1 MEDKH
6 PTDGQVA
13 SVHLT
18 TIAAPHGSPHKTPL
32 LFVHGGS
39 HTGACFIETPD
50 GRPGWA
56 PYAAAHGRTSYVID
70 WPGHGGSASPVPF
83 HEMSMQHVADA
94 IVELLAD
101 TGPAIL
107 VTHSMGGVVGW
118 RAAELA
124 RDNVKAIVAIAPGP
138 PANLQPPLDAA
149 EIAHVRD
156 TDPQRY
162 AELGRPTALPE
173 DAPIEPVRETAL
185 AMWANT
191 SRFPLDALDGYVGAL
206 VNESP
211 RAMNERSNLNG
222 TGLRIAGP
230 EALAGI
236 PILVLTGDSDPRHP
250 RVTDEGIATYFGADF
265 IWLADRGLAGHGH
278 MMMLEHGHDA
288 IADLFLSWLDAHG
301 V

>member
-6 PTDGQVA
+6 SIGVQVA

-18 TIAAPHGSPHKTPL
+18 TIEAVQSRKTPL

-39 HTGACFIETPD
+39 HTGACYIETPD
-50 GRPGWA
+50 GRGGWA
-56 PYAAAHGRTSYVID
+56 PYAAARGRTSYVID
-70 WPGHGGSASPVPF
+70 WPGHGRSPSPVPF

-101 TGPAIL
+101 IGPAVL

-138 PANLQPPLDAA
+138 PANLQPPLDPEEMAR
-149 EIAHVRD
+149 VRD

-162 AELGRPTALPE
+162 AELGRPAAVPE
-173 DAPIEPVRETAL
+173 HAPSEPVRESAL
-185 AMWANT
+185 AMWAN
-191 SRFPLDALDGYVGAL
+191 SARFPSNAVDGYLAAL

-211 RAMNERSNLNG
+211 RALNERSNLNG

-236 PILVLTGDSDPRHP
+236 PIVVITGDSDPRHP
-250 RVTDEGIATYFGADF
+250 RVTDESIAKYFGADF
-265 IWLADRGLAGHGH
+265 IWLADRGMTGHGH
-278 MMMLEHGHDA
+278 MMMIEHGNDA
-288 IADLFLSWLDAHG
+288 IADVFLGWLDAHG